1 MTKRLLAN
9 LGFLLQISG
18 LLTIFP
24 IGLALFYNETQ
35 AAISLFLACVTFLGS
50 GFLSNALCERKDLDF
65 KGSNFLFLATFIV
78 LPLIGALP
86 YFYLDLSPAIGLF
99 GSSSILDTF
108 TNGLF
113 ESVSGFTTT
122 GFSFISAPEALP
134 SSIRVYRS
142 LTELM
147 GGVGIVF
154 LLLAFFES
162 KKSLNNLSNST
173 GIINIK

>member
-9 LGFLLQISG
+9 LGFLLQIAG

-24 IGLALFYNETQ
+24 ICIALIFNETQ
-35 AAISLFLACVTFLGS
+35 AVISLFLACVVFLGA
-50 GFLSNALCERKDLDF
+50 GFLSNALCERKYLDF
-65 KGSNFLFLATFIV
+65 KGSNFLFIATFIV

-86 YFYLDLSPAIGLF
+86 YFYLDLNPEPAIKLF
-99 GSSSILDTF
+99 GSSNIIDTF
-108 TNGLF
+108 TNSLF

-122 GFSFISAPEALP
+122 GFSFIPTPETLP
-134 SSIRVYRS
+134 ISIRIYRS

-154 LLLAFFES
+154 LLLAF
-162 KKSLNNLSNST
+162 LNPRNPNNLTNST
-173 GIINIK
+173 WV